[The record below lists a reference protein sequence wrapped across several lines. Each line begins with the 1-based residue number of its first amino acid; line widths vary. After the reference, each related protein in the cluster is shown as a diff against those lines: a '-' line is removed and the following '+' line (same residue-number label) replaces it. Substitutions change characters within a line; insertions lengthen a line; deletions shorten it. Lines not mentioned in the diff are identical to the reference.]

1 MEKASRAGGL
11 LHFGVPSA
19 RRLRTCGYIWCIVPI
34 DLKSK
39 CEVSSAGATTDH
51 AEKRLRWFEL
61 SLVLLICFAGPIVSS
76 VDILIRGRGAVSP
89 VLGAGWTNSIIHE
102 VAGLLLIGY
111 VLGRRRIGIAAL
123 GLRWSFRDLG
133 AGAALAITAYL
144 AYAAGPYLIHLPGG
158 GMYSQSHSGDL
169 ARKIFG
175 HPSVMAIL
183 YSLLNPFYEEL
194 IVRAYLMTEVK
205 ALTGSWMLSAAL
217 SVLIQF
223 SYHLYYGWEGAIA
236 LSFLFLV
243 FSIYYALTQ
252 KATPIIVAHGVFDIW
267 GLIRLW

>member
-1 MEKASRAGGL
+1 
-11 LHFGVPSA
+11 
-19 RRLRTCGYIWCIVPI
+19 
-34 DLKSK
+34 
-39 CEVSSAGATTDH
+39 
-51 AEKRLRWFEL
+51 
-61 SLVLLICFAGPIVSS
+61 
-76 VDILIRGRGAVSP
+76 
-89 VLGAGWTNSIIHE
+89 
-102 VAGLLLIGY
+102 
-111 VLGRRRIGIAAL
+111 
-123 GLRWSFRDLG
+123 
-133 AGAALAITAYL
+133 
-144 AYAAGPYLIHLPGG
+144 
-158 GMYSQSHSGDL
+158 MYSQSHSGDL